1 MILGVVL
8 NYVYVLYYLRKTSI
22 WRKLNWYDLV
32 YLNYNV
38 YFIILLYLNYII
50 KEMVDKNIVM
60 FYILDRVDLIILL

>member
-8 NYVYVLYYLRKTSI
+8 NYVYVLYYLRKMSI